1 MNGNL
6 MKDEELG
13 SLKLLKL
20 KNRIR
25 KQLIQ
30 QFYRIG
36 FHQEIRSPLCNLRK
50 FGKSEKIIPESC
62 RMHWNLMSDKEFESL
77 KLLKLKYRRGD
88 QIFQRFCRISFPQE
102 IRAPLFNLQEFEKPE
117 KITPGSCIVHWNLMN
132 DEEFASLKLLKLKY
146 QTRNHIDGLHLF

>member
-6 MKDEELG
+6 MKDEEFG

-20 KNRIR
+20 KYRIR

-30 QFYRIG
+30 QFCRIG

-50 FGKSEKIIPESC
+50 FEKSEKIIPESC
-62 RMHWNLMSDKEFESL
+62 RMHWNLMSDGEFESL

-102 IRAPLFNLQEFEKPE
+102 IRAPLFNLREFEKSE

-132 DEEFASLKLLKLKY
+132 DEEFTSLKLLKLKY
-146 QTRNHIDGLHLF
+146 QTGDHIDGLHLF